1 MRSVDSLEKTLMLG
15 GIGGRRRRGRQTNS
29 IGMSSSKLQ
38 EFVMDREAWC
48 AAIHGVAKSR
58 TRLSDWT
65 DWLTDPACFWLQFTW
80 SIILYAFTLSLLYK
94 GSPKTQACW
103 GGRWG
108 MEGAGSNLPLLC
120 LVLSGLWVP
129 LPAIALV
136 CPGVFAE
143 VPLLNCECPIGCRL
157 KKREKEDISLR
168 ILWCWYNSQFALSSV
183 S

>member
-1 MRSVDSLEKTLMLG
+1 
-15 GIGGRRRRGRQTNS
+15 
-29 IGMSSSKLQ
+29 
-38 EFVMDREAWC
+38 
-48 AAIHGVAKSR
+48 
-58 TRLSDWT
+58 
-65 DWLTDPACFWLQFTW
+65 
-80 SIILYAFTLSLLYK
+80 
-94 GSPKTQACW
+94 
-103 GGRWG
+103 

-168 ILWCWYNSQFALSSV
+168 IL
-183 S
+183 